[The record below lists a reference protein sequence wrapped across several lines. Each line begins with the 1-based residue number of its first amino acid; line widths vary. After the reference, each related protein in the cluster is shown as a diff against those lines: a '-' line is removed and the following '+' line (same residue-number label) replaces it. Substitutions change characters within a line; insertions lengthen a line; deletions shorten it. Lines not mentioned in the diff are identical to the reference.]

1 MSMGMGRIPRIGI
14 VFGILLCLVC
24 IQWASAYAGEYHYD
38 LTSDALKDEGIGI
51 DHPQNAYIYVNNEL
65 VDMISIAHDNQAADD
80 YLIPDVFPNSNEIEG
95 LFSDKAHFQYYPDNA
110 NISKEWD
117 RLLEATYLSVK
128 VAENSGDKREL
139 LVTLGMSLHTV
150 QDFYAHSNWSE
161 LTDDGSFA
169 AKGYEGD
176 VTWFDVQEKDKN
188 ATSGLVIHSMDH
200 AGIHKDYPY
209 QSHFD
214 TSYREAYYASRQWI
228 RLVKSWVSEDFWNAA
243 MDPNI
248 DTSTWGGIIGE
259 DIPLYEFFRHILW
272 YSGAWNYDYSESDTM
287 LVLFGIDHGFVFPDA
302 WHLEHDP
309 EYRTLYSITEDI
321 GYSLLY
327 NQAHFTPTPVAHPET
342 LTKIPDVR
350 WLRIQTYRVKQTDC
364 DYSWDIDPATGNEAD
379 FYNKII
385 VSGHHYYIEAPNQ
398 GADDFVPKA
407 WVIHIPLPIEAET
420 VDVRY
425 ELWDEDYYGDLT
437 VSDDD
442 HCDIVY
448 EYDKVDWEHTLSTAS
463 PWTYVN
469 TNGLRDC
476 TWYYGSYGDGDE
488 ARVVFSYE
496 FIPQNEGAAIG
507 LAKKVSKLVIHSG
520 DSVTYTYNVTN
531 AGSRPLANVAV
542 TDNAGIIPSYASGD
556 TNDNGKLD
564 LLETWTYTA
573 TTTLTT
579 EEKTVNNTATGTAT
593 DAIDAVKIVT
603 ATAKETV
610 KIIHPSILVEK
621 SASSYSID
629 RGESVTYTYTVT
641 NTGDIQLTD
650 IQLTDDKV
658 TPMYQGGDTDSDDI
672 LNLTETWTYTAT
684 SSPLTHTVTNTATVQ
699 GTDPLELTV
708 SSADSATVVVTVLV
722 NVDVKPGGCPNGFGL
737 KDKGVVPVAI
747 LGGLPDY
754 TIDEINTS
762 SIKLNGV
769 PTLKILPQDAA
780 TPYLGTATC
789 GCHILTRDGIPD
801 VLFQFDAP
809 KVVGTL
815 GNPAK
820 KSIIPLTLT
829 GTLKDGITLVKGSDC
844 VKIS

>member
-1 MSMGMGRIPRIGI
+1 MSMGMGRIPRVGI
-14 VFGILLCLVC
+14 VIGILLCLVC
-24 IQWASAYAGEYHYD
+24 IQWVSAYNGEYHYD

-51 DHPQNAYIYVNNEL
+51 DYPQNDYMYVNNEL
-65 VDMISIAHDNQAADD
+65 VDMIGIAHDQQAADD
-80 YLIPDVFPNSNEIEG
+80 YLVPDVFSNSNDIEA
-95 LFSDKAHFQYYPDNA
+95 LFSEKAHFQSYPDNA

-117 RLLEATYLSVK
+117 RLLESSYQSVK
-128 VAENSGDKREL
+128 IANETGDKRRL

-200 AGIHKDYPY
+200 AGIHKDYASRP
-209 QSHFD
+209 HFD

-243 MDPNI
+243 MDPDI
-248 DTSTWGGIIGE
+248 DVSTWGGISG
-259 DIPLYEFFRHILW
+259 DNIPLQFFFMRTLM
-272 YSGAWNYDYSESDTM
+272 YSGAWNYDYSRSNAM
-287 LVLFGIDHGFVFPDA
+287 LALFGIDLGFIISP

-309 EYRTLYSITEDI
+309 EYRLLYILTEDI
-321 GYSLLY
+321 GYSFLY
-327 NQAHFTPTPVAHPET
+327 NQAHLTPTPVAHPET
-342 LTKIPDVR
+342 LTKIPGVR
-350 WLRIQTYRVKQTDC
+350 WLRIQAYSIEQTDC

-385 VSGHHYYIEAPNQ
+385 VNGHHYYHEAPNQ
-398 GADDFVPKA
+398 GADYFAPDD
-407 WVIHIPLPIEAET
+407 WVTHIPLPMEAET
-420 VDVRY
+420 IDVRY
-425 ELWDEDYYGDLT
+425 EIWDEDYAGPFSM
-437 VSDDD
+437 SDED

-448 EYDKVDWEHTLSTAS
+448 EYDQKSWVRTLSTAS
-463 PWTYVN
+463 PRTVVN
-469 TNGLRDC
+469 TNGLRKC
-476 TWYYGSYGDGDE
+476 TWYWGSYGDGDE
-488 ARVVFSYE
+488 ARLIFSYE
-496 FIPQNEGAAIG
+496 FIPKNEGVAIG
-507 LAKKVSKLVIHSG
+507 LTKEVSELVIHSG

-531 AGSRPLANVAV
+531 EGSRPLANVAV
-542 TDNAGIIPSYASGD
+542 TDDAGIIPAYVSGD
-556 TNDNGKLD
+556 ANSNGQLD
-564 LLETWTYTA
+564 STEIWTYTA

-579 EEKTVNNTATGTAT
+579 EEKTITNTATTTAT
-593 DAIDAVKIVT
+593 DAIDGIKIVT

-621 SASSYSID
+621 SASSYSIE